1 MQRRDRVRDN
11 SYKELLIRG
20 RYLEPLHKST
30 PLGDSRSSSALDKN
44 VDGEVFQLLIVED
57 NRADVFVIQEAIREY
72 KIPAVLHV
80 VDDGEK
86 AISFLERAA
95 TDESAPCPQML
106 LLDLNLP
113 KKTGLEV
120 LAHVRQ
126 SSVCPEIPVVVVTSS
141 DSPRD
146 REAAARLGAT
156 QYFCKPTNYTQFL
169 KLGAILRQ
177 LLTGSDSTA

>member
-1 MQRRDRVRDN
+1 MPEEPGSAIDLKKAQR
-11 SYKELLIRG
+11 SASASKE
-20 RYLEPLHKST
+20 
-30 PLGDSRSSSALDKN
+30 N
-44 VDGEVFQLLIVED
+44 VDGQAFQLLIVED

-72 KIPAVLHV
+72 NIPAVLHV

-95 TDESAPCPQML
+95 NDDSAPCPQML

-126 SSVCPEIPVVVVTSS
+126 SSVCSQVPVVVVTSS

-146 REAAARLGAT
+146 RDAAARLGAT
-156 QYFCKPTNYTQFL
+156 QYFCKPSNYTQFL

-177 LLTGSDSTA
+177 LLTGSDSTAQRY